1 MSNLTIKDNILK
13 PLLKNKS
20 YDEIFNIL
28 KDIPEK
34 ERPRIKGNI
43 TEYLC
48 DILISSKC
56 AENILDEEYNVQ
68 DGNFEDHRFP
78 LKNFKSIN
86 QIVYSEFGSGGGDK
100 ADIILK
106 DKHGKVHPISV
117 KTGLQGETPSKTD
130 CTFLRD
136 RLKDEYKQPY
146 TLPILICDNKNKIK
160 SITGEAKGNKEGID
174 KEYHTEMIKNDK
186 IKDINDIKQ
195 WINIFH
201 KKYGDLTVERFIEI
215 VDSDILNNHKK
226 FLKIRLHQEIT
237 KLKIMRLINGGKKQ
251 FVIAHKP
258 RSGKSYLILYLLN
271 ILINEGIISRILIW
285 TSVKDTIKQF
295 TDIIESHYDFNNLKY
310 LVLKSNKNLDEGF
323 KGIAFTTSQYL
334 KCDKNGLKK
343 EFLQNNNFDCIVI
356 DESHWGSSTTKTA
369 SNIIHTI
376 MKNSLDKYIFYLS
389 ATPRKT
395 IYKYNISSECVFKW
409 DIIDEGYMKN
419 IEMFKETMVKKHGK
433 IFIDVYNDKTI
444 CKDYSNCPIP
454 ILIKPDPNSL
464 KELSEMINNYNI
476 EYNTELGLS
485 FKSLF
490 ALDVE
495 LSGRKKIVNP
505 KFKLAK
511 TTRGIKIL
519 EFFLKMIYDDDGQQ
533 ETILETIE
541 ITQSENGSR
550 KSTNNN
556 PKSCLLFTP
565 DMGNIDTFQKTLTKF
580 IEENKLFSDCY
591 IDYCNCKKSSKITK
605 TYEDAL
611 IKCQEKNKQILLFLL
626 NQQGGLG
633 ITYKDCD
640 SVIMLDES
648 DNPEQYYQRIMRC
661 MTESK
666 DNSIKT
672 CGVIVDFNWK
682 RQLMWVNDI
691 CIQVQNMINSHKNK
705 KEILIE
711 LVEYNIF
718 KINPKKH
725 KKFGW
730 SRQDI
735 SEYMEFISKQIQDN
749 TDENDIWSS
758 WSCPDTLDII
768 KLSKAF
774 NFTNDIPE
782 QLQGQG
788 QDIPDAS
795 TEITEVLVDNDENNI
810 SKDSNDNEEIY
821 EEDIFTE
828 DYNKTEQFL
837 KDRIFWIFALKM
849 SKDKRIKTFQEVIDD
864 GYCNKL
870 IKYMIEQ
877 TDIKGNYDNIICSI
891 LYIMNTSNT
900 KACMNELIEL
910 YDNTPMEELRYR
922 IDKHVKATEEERK
935 KNAEVHT
942 CTELVDKLIEL
953 VPKNIWTT
961 PHKIADLSC
970 GKGNIVRGI
979 FKNLFEGL
987 DEFID
992 DYHERCKLILKECI
1006 YISDIEAIN
1015 IWITEVLLCLEAQSY
1030 SGYPYTEYIGMI
1042 HTNVGDSLELN
1053 IKDKWNL
1060 DGFDVIIENPPYN
1073 KKNSNGKTV
1082 QGKAKLYADFMSKD
1096 LSRLKDG
1103 GYLVYVTPSG
1113 WITGNM
1119 SIYNKVIKY
1128 NIEYLNMNKVKET
1141 YFPNIGDTLCYYS
1154 ISKEPNKFKTKL
1166 IDNNGNE
1173 LIIPFKEKKKNKL
1186 FPVNFTEFNLKYIEQ
1201 ILTTNDIYNGF
1212 IYIKDCKDCSFND
1225 IVNYKDEEYKY
1236 EIREFKKS
1244 TASKYTNIHN
1254 ENTYN
1259 KKFIIYEICGELDF
1273 KYYDTPV
1280 YAGSHTFYLTINNDN
1295 YGKLL
1300 EKWFSTK
1307 IFKKLYDITKSSQYI
1322 KSGLVKHIKLPSET
1336 LLNDIDI
1343 DTTNFEEYQ
1352 KNFYNLD

>member
-1 MSNLTIKDNILK
+1 MSLSIKNNILIPLLNGKTYQEIMSYPERFGDMTEKLCTILISTKCADNILEHD
-13 PLLKNKS
+13 
-20 YDEIFNIL
+20 YII
-28 KDIPEK
+28 
-34 ERPRIKGNI
+34 
-43 TEYLC
+43 
-48 DILISSKC
+48 
-56 AENILDEEYNVQ
+56 Q
-68 DGNFEDHRFP
+68 DGNFEDFRFP
-78 LKNFKSIN
+78 LKNYKSIK
-86 QIVYSEFGSGGGDK
+86 QILELSLHTGGDK
-100 ADIILK
+100 SDITLK
-106 DKHGKVHPISV
+106 DVFNNFNPISV
-117 KTGLQGETPSKTD
+117 KTGSAGETPDKTD

-136 RLKDEYKQPY
+136 RLKGDYKQPD
-146 TLPILICDNKNKIK
+146 TLPILICDDKNKIIK
-160 SITGEAKGNKEGID
+160 SSKYEARGNKLGKD

-186 IKDINDIKQ
+186 IKDINDIKR
-195 WINIFH
+195 WINIFQ
-201 KKYGDLTVERFIEI
+201 KKYGGLTVEKFIDK

-237 KLKIMRLINGGKKQ
+237 KLKIMRLINGGRKQ

-271 ILINEGIISRILIW
+271 ILISQGIINRVLIW
-285 TSVKDTIKQF
+285 TSVKDTINQF
-295 TDIIESHYDFNNLKY
+295 KDIIDSHYDFNNLRY
-310 LVLKSNKNLDEGF
+310 SILKNNKNLEEDF

-395 IYKYNISSECVFKW
+395 IDKYNIPSECVFKW

-419 IEMFKETMVKKHGK
+419 IEIFKETMIKKHGK

-454 ILIKPDPNSL
+454 ILIKPDPVSL
-464 KELSEMINNYNI
+464 KELGDMINNYNI
-476 EYNTELGLS
+476 KNNTNLGLS

-495 LSGRKKIVNP
+495 LSGRKKIVKE
-505 KFKLAK
+505 KFQLQN
-511 TTRGIKIL
+511 TNRGTHIL
-519 EFFLKMIYDDDGQQ
+519 KFFLKMICDEDGQQ
-533 ETILETIE
+533 ETILENIDN
-541 ITQSENGSR
+541 TQSDNNSR
-550 KSTNNN
+550 ISKYSN
-556 PKSCLLFTP
+556 PKGCLLFTP
-565 DMGNIDTFQKTLTKF
+565 DMGNIDIFQKTLIKF
-580 IEENKLFSDCY
+580 IQDNELLSDCH
-591 IDYCNCKKSSKITK
+591 IDYCNCKKSNKISE
-605 TYEDAL
+605 TYENAL
-611 IKCQEKNKQILLFLL
+611 IECKKQNKRILIFLL

-682 RQLMWVNDI
+682 RQLMWINDL
-691 CIQVQNMINSHKNK
+691 CKQVQSSNESHKSK

-711 LVEYNIF
+711 LIEYNIF

-730 SRQDI
+730 NKQDI
-735 SEYMEFISKQIQDN
+735 SEYMDFISKQIQDN
-749 TDENDIWSS
+749 TDEDDIWSS
-758 WSCPDTLDII
+758 WSCPDTLDIK
-768 KLSKAF
+768 KLSKSY

-782 QLQGQG
+782 QFQGQG
-788 QDIPDAS
+788 QDIPEAS
-795 TEITEVLVDNDENNI
+795 TEITEVLLEEDNLDKDLSQDLNNY
-810 SKDSNDNEEIY
+810 EEIH

-828 DYNKTEQFL
+828 DYINKTEQFL

-849 SKDKRIKTFQEVIDD
+849 SKDKRIKTFKEVIDD
-864 GYCNKL
+864 DYCNKL
-870 IKYMIEQ
+870 IKYMVEQ
-877 TDIKGNYDNIICSI
+877 TDIKGDYNNIISSI
-891 LYIMNTSNT
+891 LYIMDSKDT
-900 KACMNELIEL
+900 KSRLRELIEL
-910 YDNTPMEELRYR
+910 YENTPMKELRYR

-942 CTELVDKLIEL
+942 CTALVDKLIEL
-953 VPKNIWTT
+953 VPHEIWLS
-961 PHKIADLSC
+961 PHKVADLSC

-979 FKNLFEGL
+979 FKKFIEGL
-987 DEFID
+987 EEYEPNIIK
-992 DYHERCKLILKECI
+992 RCELILKECI
-1006 YISDIEAIN
+1006 YISDIEPIN
-1015 IWITEVLLCLEAQSY
+1015 VWITEVLLCLEAQSY
-1030 SGYPYTEYIGMI
+1030 SAVPYTEFLGMI
-1042 HTNVGDSLELN
+1042 NKNIGDSLELD
-1053 IKDKWNL
+1053 IKDKDGWNL

-1073 KKNSNGKTV
+1073 KKNANGKTV
-1082 QGKAKLYADFMSKD
+1082 QGKSKLYANFIEKD
-1096 LSRLKDG
+1096 LSRLKDK

-1128 NIEYLNMNKVKET
+1128 NIEYLNMNKVQET

-1154 ISKEPNKFKTKL
+1154 ICKEPNKFQTQL
-1166 IDNNGNE
+1166 IDNDGNK
-1173 LIIPFKEKKKNKL
+1173 LIIPFKERKLNKL
-1186 FPVNFTEFNLKYIEQ
+1186 FPVIFTQYNLNYIDK

-1212 IYIKDCKDCSFND
+1212 INIKEWKEGNRDNMKE
-1225 IVNYKDEEYKY
+1225 IKDEEYKY
-1236 EIREFKKS
+1236 EIREFKTGS
-1244 TASKYTNIHN
+1244 ISKYTNIYN

-1259 KKFIIYEICGELDF
+1259 KKFIIYEICGSLNF
-1273 KYYDTPV
+1273 KYYNTPV
-1280 YAGSHTFYLTINNDN
+1280 YAGSHTFYLTITNDN

-1300 EKWFSTK
+1300 EKWFGTN
-1307 IFKKLYDITKSSQYI
+1307 IFKNLYDITKSSQYL
-1322 KSGLVKHIKLPSET
+1322 KNGLVKHIKLPPES

-1343 DTTNFEEYQ
+1343 DNTNFQEYQ
-1352 KNFYNLD
+1352 KKFYNLE